1 MADRNL
7 TQWVLGV
14 WPSMPG
20 FVAAVNSTIK
30 VSIGWTHLYYI
41 SFLVG
46 TAISALAFIA
56 LHRFFP
62 VRPIRDYVNS
72 APSRRIVQS
81 EYRAKWDGE
90 EVANIFHRPKEDEM
104 VVEQFPHNI

>member
-1 MADRNL
+1 
-7 TQWVLGV
+7 
-14 WPSMPG
+14 MPG
-20 FVAAVNSTIK
+20 FVAAVSPGNK
-30 VSIGWTHLYYI
+30 VAIGWTRLYYI

-46 TAISALAFIA
+46 TAISALAFVA

-62 VRPIRDYVNS
+62 VRGIQDYVNS
-72 APSRRIVQS
+72 APPRRVVQA

-90 EVANIFHRPKEDEM
+90 EIANIYHRPKEDQM

>member
-1 MADRNL
+1 MADRNFV
-7 TQWVLGV
+7 QWVMGV

-20 FVAAVNSTIK
+20 FVAAVNSSIK
-30 VSIGWTHLYYI
+30 VPLGWTHLYYI

-46 TAISALAFIA
+46 TAISAVCFVA
-56 LHRFFP
+56 LHHFFP
-62 VRPIRDYVNS
+62 VHEIRDYVRS
-72 APSRRIVQS
+72 APSRREVQA

-90 EVANIFHRPKEDEM
+90 EVADVYHRPKEDEM